1 MQPTISVPSNWDYP
15 RFSFGQRTQQGI
27 ILGMEYYPP
36 DTLLAHEYGNS
47 WRYTVLIDKNSE
59 EVRHYFD
66 DQIQTL
72 SLAELRVQIQAEID
86 KHTLQIDAL
95 KQQLVAVTGGRVDG

>member
-1 MQPTISVPSNWDYP
+1 MSIPSNWDYP
-15 RFSFGQRTQQGI
+15 RYTFGQRTQQGLI
-27 ILGMEYYPP
+27 IGIEYYPP

-47 WRYTVLIDKNSE
+47 WRYTVLTDKNSE

-72 SLAELRVQIQAEID
+72 SNAELQAQIIAEIEE
-86 KHTLQIDAL
+86 HQQQIDVL
-95 KQQLVAVTGGRVDG
+95 KQQLAAVTGGRTDD